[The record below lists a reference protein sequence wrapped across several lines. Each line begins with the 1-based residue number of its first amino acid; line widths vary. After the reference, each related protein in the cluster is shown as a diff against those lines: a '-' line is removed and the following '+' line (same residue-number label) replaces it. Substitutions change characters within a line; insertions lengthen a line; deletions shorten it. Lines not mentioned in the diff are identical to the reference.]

1 MSQPGQEAI
10 WLWIGTI
17 GMALGTIYFI
27 ARGWGVREKEQQAF
41 FIVTGFITTTAFA
54 SYLAMATGFGLTEVT
69 VDGRTL
75 DIYWARYADWLITTP
90 LLLLDLALLARA
102 DRNTTGTLIGIDV
115 FMIATGLIAALTT
128 VASFRLLW
136 WGVSS
141 GALLVLLYFLVGTLT
156 SQAAT
161 QDESVSSLFW
171 RLRNLTIGLWVLYP
185 IVWVVGTESTLSL
198 LPLYWETAAFMVLDL
213 GAKVGFGFILLRS
226 RSVLAAAREPTELP
240 ERAPA

>member
-1 MSQPGQEAI
+1 
-10 WLWIGTI
+10 
-17 GMALGTIYFI
+17 MALGTIYFV
-27 ARGWGVREKEQQAF
+27 ARGWGVREKEEQTF
-41 FIVTGFITTTAFA
+41 FIVTSFITLTAFA
-54 SYLAMATGFGLTEVT
+54 SYLSMATGFGLTEVT
-69 VDGRTL
+69 VGGRTL

-102 DRNTTGTLIGIDV
+102 DRNTIGTLIGLDV

-128 VASFRLLW
+128 VASFRLVW

-156 SQAAT
+156 TQAEK

-171 RLRNLTIGLWVLYP
+171 TLRNLTIGLWVLYP
-185 IVWVVGTESTLSL
+185 IVWILGTESTLSF
-198 LPLYWETAAFMVLDL
+198 LPLYWETAVFMILDL
-213 GAKVGFGFILLRS
+213 SAKVGFGVLLLRS
-226 RSVLAAAREPTELP
+226 RSVLATARKPIEER